1 MITIYPDKGNETFV
15 AQMLLS
21 LVDNPNDVQPVS
33 RPTVGFRVSD
43 EVYERF
49 VQMTSSA
56 EESEPEVVKPVKKA
70 KKAVPKVEEDQ

>member
-49 VQMTSSA
+49 VQMTSSP
-56 EESEPEVVKPVKKA
+56 EESEPEVVKPVKRA

>member
-1 MITIYPDKGNETFV
+1 MITVYPDRGNETFV

-21 LVDNPNDVQPVS
+21 LVDNPNEVQPVS

-49 VQMTSSA
+49 VQMTSST
-56 EESEPEVVKPVKKA
+56 EESEPEVAKPVKRA
-70 KKAVPKVEEDQ
+70 KKAAPKVEEDQ